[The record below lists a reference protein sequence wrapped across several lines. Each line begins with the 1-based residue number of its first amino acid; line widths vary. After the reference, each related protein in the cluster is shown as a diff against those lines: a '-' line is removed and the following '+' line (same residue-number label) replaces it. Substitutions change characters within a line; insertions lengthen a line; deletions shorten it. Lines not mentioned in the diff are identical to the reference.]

1 MAPAARDPE
10 SGVQLAR
17 DRTRDIGKR
26 SKAVLTKTGS
36 AMITARVPNDLLR
49 EIERRAALNL
59 LSTSDYL
66 RLALLE
72 KIRRDKDKKK

>member
-1 MAPAARDPE
+1 MAARDPE

-17 DRTRDIGKR
+17 DRSKDVGKR
-26 SKAVLTKTGS
+26 GKAVLTAKGS

-49 EIERRAALNL
+49 EVERRAAHDL

-72 KIRRDKDKKK
+72 KIRRDGEKNK